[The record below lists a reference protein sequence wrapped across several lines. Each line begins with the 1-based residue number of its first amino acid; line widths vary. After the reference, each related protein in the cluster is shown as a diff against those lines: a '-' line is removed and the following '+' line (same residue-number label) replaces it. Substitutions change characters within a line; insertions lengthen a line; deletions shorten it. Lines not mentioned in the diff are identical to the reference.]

1 MVAAEVDLV
10 TAVDGEDSA
19 TAEDGEDSEE
29 EVEDS
34 GPQRVEDFGAGV
46 VAEAPREVE
55 EGGEAEAALEQ
66 GGRSWLSHTDMKVCL
81 SPEGRRMPW

>member
-1 MVAAEVDLV
+1 MKPEWLCKNVSVIQ
-10 TAVDGEDSA
+10 
-19 TAEDGEDSEE
+19 
-29 EVEDS
+29 VEDS

-66 GGRSWLSHTDMKVCL
+66 GGRSWLSHTDTKVCII
-81 SPEGRRMPW
+81 PI